1 MTKPPEEGQIWEWR
15 GFGSISRHLLAQV
28 EILPIRS
35 RLRDIAGTD
44 IYLIS
49 PASNQNIKLRL
60 TEKRWVMKFKLLLAK
75 RDDGI
80 ELYHET
86 ARWTYPFPVGIEVMK
101 EAARL
106 LDVTLADAALEG
118 GALSEAESVAAFR
131 AATPAVV
138 SVETRKVRSQYQ
150 LDGGWLEIAN
160 VDFGSRQTQSLS
172 LHSPNVA
179 VVERMVEQ
187 FHPDNS
193 LTVMNYVEACRLYQE
208 P

>member
-15 GFGSISRHLLAQV
+15 GFGKISRHITAQA
-28 EILPIRS
+28 EALPIRS
-35 RLRDIAGTD
+35 GIRDIAGTD

-49 PASNQNIKLRL
+49 PTSDQNIKLRL
-60 TEKRWVMKFKLLLAK
+60 TDKRWVLKFKLLLAK

-86 ARWTYPFPVGIEVMK
+86 ARWTYAFPLNPAVMK

-106 LDVTLADAALEG
+106 LAVSLPDAAP
-118 GALSEAESVAAFR
+118 EAEAFTKVESLAVFH
-131 AATPAVV
+131 AATPTVV
-138 SVETRKVRSQYQ
+138 SVETHKVRSQYQ
-150 LDGGWLEIAN
+150 FDGGWIEIAN

-172 LHSPNVA
+172 LHSPDVA
-179 VVERMVEQ
+179 VVERMIER

-193 LTVMNYVEACRLYQE
+193 LTVMNYVEACRRLA
-208 P
+208 

>member
-1 MTKPPEEGQIWEWR
+1 MMKPPEEGQIWEWR
-15 GFGSISRHLLAQV
+15 GFGKISRHITAQV
-28 EILPIRS
+28 ETLPVRS
-35 RLRDIAGTD
+35 GIRDIAGTD

-49 PASNQNIKLRL
+49 PSSDQNIKLRL
-60 TEKRWVMKFKLLLAK
+60 SDKGWVLKFKLLLAK

-86 ARWTYPFPVGIEVMK
+86 ARWTYAFPLSPAVMK

-106 LDVTLADAALEG
+106 LDVTLPGAALAADAFNEV
-118 GALSEAESVAAFR
+118 ESMAVFH

-150 LDGGWLEIAN
+150 FDGGWLEIAN

-172 LHSPNVA
+172 LHSADVA
-179 VVERMVEQ
+179 VVERMVAQ
-187 FHPDNS
+187 LHPDNS
-193 LTVMNYVEACRLYQE
+193 LTVMNYVEACRRLA
-208 P
+208 